1 MTITDAERQ
10 RIVDETLA
18 EQKEKLRQR
27 MSALGKSRSP
37 KKRKAAI
44 KNLFSKA
51 RPARKQEK
59 RKKRY
64 VRKMREM
71 RIP

>member
-1 MTITDAERQ
+1 MTVTESERQ
-10 RIVDETLA
+10 RIIDETLA

-27 MSALGKSRSP
+27 MSALGKSRSA

-59 RKKRY
+59 RRKTGM
-64 VRKMREM
+64 RKMKDM

>member
-1 MTITDAERQ
+1 MTVTDAERQ
-10 RIVDETLA
+10 RIIDEHIA
-18 EQKEKLRQR
+18 QQKEELRQR
-27 MSALGKSRSP
+27 MSKLGKSRSP

-64 VRKMREM
+64 VRKMKEM